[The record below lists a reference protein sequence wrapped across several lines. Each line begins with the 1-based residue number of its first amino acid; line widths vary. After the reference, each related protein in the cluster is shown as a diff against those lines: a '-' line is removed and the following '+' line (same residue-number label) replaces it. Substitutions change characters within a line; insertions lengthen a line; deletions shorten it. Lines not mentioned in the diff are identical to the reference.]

1 MDTIG
6 AQDGQTFAF
15 AVDLDDAGTMIVSL
29 RGELDLSTLAPI
41 EAKVDPMLAG
51 TPKRLIVDASELRFG
66 DSSALA
72 LWVRWAASVPEFE
85 LRNPSPMLRKVIW
98 AMGLA
103 DALGL
108 RV

>member
-1 MDTIG
+1 MDTVG
-6 AQDGQTFAF
+6 ARDVQTFAF
-15 AVDLDDAGTMIVSL
+15 TVDMDDAGTMVVSL

-108 RV
+108 RS

>member
-1 MDTIG
+1 MDKLETKN
-6 AQDGQTFAF
+6 GQTFAF
-15 AVDLDDAGTMIVSL
+15 AVDVDDAGTMIVSL

-41 EAKVDPMLAG
+41 VAKVDPMLAE

-72 LWVRWAASVPEFE
+72 LWVRWAGRVPEFE

-108 RV
+108 RS